1 MPSFPA
7 RTANPPFRA
16 GIRQTLVGFAD
27 EVCGSLA
34 RLIAYVMVLALI
46 AIGGIALWQHLPEIA
61 EAETVATAYDDWTQ
75 SVFPT
80 SSPTVSLPADRAMD
94 ADPPRLRGGL

>member
-7 RTANPPFRA
+7 GTASSLERSKYISA
-16 GIRQTLVGFAD
+16 LVSFAD
-27 EVCGSLA
+27 EVCGTLA

-61 EAETVATAYDDWTQ
+61 AAAATSSDDWTQ

-80 SSPTVSLPADRAMD
+80 PSATASLPADRAMD